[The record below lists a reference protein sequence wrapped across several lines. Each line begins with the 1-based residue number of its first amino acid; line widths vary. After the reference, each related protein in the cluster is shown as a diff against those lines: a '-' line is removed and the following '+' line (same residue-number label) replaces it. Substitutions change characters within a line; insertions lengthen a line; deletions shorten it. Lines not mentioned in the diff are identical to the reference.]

1 MRRAEHARL
10 ALGFLRVGAV
20 VAAVDTDEM
29 DVVDIGV
36 PPDARLLV
44 AAAVARIYP
53 VVAEDFVDRP
63 LPAWRLNL
71 RPAEAVV
78 GAEIVVVPNGKHP
91 QAGDERAVFGARL
104 AAVVTV
110 VVHVH
115 HVGVVDVRVVA
126 ELEQRLRPGRGDG
139 VPNMLML
146 RHKSG
151 AAAEGQAE
159 LPRLAALVER
169 RKLLPRPLVFVAVN
183 GDGVSVLRLRL
194 EPVQDRLGHE
204 VVLAPGLHHGGNFS
218 AGHRRESVGL
228 HLHDGGGGGAQPDG
242 RAAAA
247 EVADHRPVHRCFAVL
262 LEQALDQRP
271 LSDGVQPVVRAAD
284 DAADR
289 QAKFQRL
296 GDTRL
301 GGVRLAKRA
310 LRHGEHV
317 LRLGVPRQFRLRESE
332 KLHRR
337 HRLAC
342 ADQVQCFLV
351 DALVLLEVRL
361 VLGEGHR
368 CRKRHC
374 RDNEP
379 SYCRSHVAGQCA

>member
-44 AAAVARIYP
+44 ATAVARIYP

-91 QAGDERAVFGARL
+91 QTGDERAVFGPRL

-126 ELEQRLRPGRGDG
+126 ELEQRIRPGRGDG

-159 LPRLAALVER
+159 LPGLAALVKR
-169 RKLLPRPLVFVAVN
+169 RKLLPRPLVFVAVD

-194 EPVQDRLGHE
+194 EPVQDHLGHE

-218 AGHRRESVGL
+218 AEHRRESVGL
-228 HLHDGGGGGAQPDG
+228 HLHDCGGGGAQPDG
-242 RAAAA
+242 RSIAA
-247 EVADHRPVHRCFAVL
+247 EVADHRPVHRCFTVL
-262 LEQALDQRP
+262 LE
-271 LSDGVQPVVRAAD
+271 
-284 DAADR
+284 
-289 QAKFQRL
+289 
-296 GDTRL
+296 
-301 GGVRLAKRA
+301 
-310 LRHGEHV
+310 
-317 LRLGVPRQFRLRESE
+317 
-332 KLHRR
+332 
-337 HRLAC
+337 
-342 ADQVQCFLV
+342 
-351 DALVLLEVRL
+351 
-361 VLGEGHR
+361 
-368 CRKRHC
+368 
-374 RDNEP
+374 
-379 SYCRSHVAGQCA
+379 